1 MDGWLWRDLHK
12 NDICWRL
19 ITHRFVECVC
29 DVVSFTVW
37 LHNASCAVYD
47 YGLVSDVM
55 PYVLVFTF
63 GFFQCHSEISTLYD
77 WPYQWG
83 FAVKTKKT
91 TMKTII
97 FGIGVYVC
105 CGDGCVRWAYTTY
118 PIWWQR
124 KQSRMA
130 GLYLLILQ
138 CAPHT
143 LLHSIIRSQPP
154 SSSFMLKRSIGCLL
168 RQQQTTTTKMWINKN
183 KTSMGCSREHFHA
196 VCMSFM
202 IVPFGEKLLYVSR
215 VEVEAL
221 YNPCTALHTCIPQL
235 CANGRHTQTCT
246 MHHICICFRRT
257 ADGLAVS
264 TYEATR

>member
-1 MDGWLWRDLHK
+1 MLKANNPSICGMRVRCGEFHCLIAQCIMCSLRLRTCIRRHALCSGIHFRIFSMPLWDFNSLWLTLSMGFCSQNKK
-12 NDICWRL
+12 NSNENNYIR
-19 ITHRFVECVC
+19 HRCVC
-29 DVVSFTVW
+29 
-37 LHNASCAVYD
+37 
-47 YGLVSDVM
+47 
-55 PYVLVFTF
+55 
-63 GFFQCHSEISTLYD
+63 
-77 WPYQWG
+77 
-83 FAVKTKKT
+83 
-91 TMKTII
+91 
-97 FGIGVYVC
+97 VC

-235 CANGRHTQTCT
+235 CGNGRHTQTCT
-246 MHHICICFRRT
+246 MHHIRICFRRT